1 MLIFRKLLLLIFA
14 ILLVSCHATK
24 PIVRTTKPV
33 VYVPAKKPI
42 VKVITETKVIKD
54 TVKTIV
60 SNPKI
65 EILEATTRVRVT
77 TEMVVSYIEKYKQIA
92 MNDMSKFGIPAS
104 ITLSQA
110 ILESGAGTGPLS
122 VQGNNHFGIKCHKDW
137 TGDSIKH
144 DDDEADE
151 CFRKYENPNQS
162 FDDHSLFLLNRPWY
176 AKLFKLEKDDYKSW
190 AKGLKTAGYATDVKY
205 PDKLIGIIEKY
216 QLYQYDNQVLG
227 KPTQEITKDFDVEIE
242 KPKPIIVTY
251 ENSYEVAPKD
261 TLYSVSKKFNLTIDD
276 LKKFN
281 NLETNELTIGQ
292 ILKIK

>member
-1 MLIFRKLLLLIFA
+1 MLIFKKILLLIFV

-33 VYVPAKKPI
+33 VHVPAMKPI

-54 TVKTIV
+54 TNNTSD
-60 SNPKI
+60 SNPKT
-65 EILEATTRVRVT
+65 EILEATTKVRVT
-77 TEMVVSYIEKYKQIA
+77 TEMVLSYIEKYKQIA

-122 VQGNNHFGIKCHKDW
+122 IQANNHFGIKCHKDW
-137 TGDSIKH
+137 TGESIKH
-144 DDDEADE
+144 DDDATDE

-176 AKLFKLEKDDYKSW
+176 SKLFKLEKDDYKSW
-190 AKGLKTAGYATDVKY
+190 AKGLKAAGYATDFKY
-205 PDKLIGIIEKY
+205 PDKLIGIIERY

-227 KPTQEITKDFDVEIE
+227 KPIQDIARNLDIEIE
-242 KPKPIIVTY
+242 KPKPIIVAD

-261 TLYSVSKKFNLTIDD
+261 TLYSVSRKFNLSIDD